1 LVRLAKIGLME
12 ADNTAFQ
19 GRPDKVLE
27 RPEGQNT
34 FNRLTENSGL
44 AKPVIDEKTVNNST
58 GPAEK

>member
-1 LVRLAKIGLME
+1 MRLAKIGLME